1 MGILES
7 RRMERMERKLV
18 RRMVRAAH
26 VQGSL
31 PLMGGTGLIL
41 AASTACAHTHTLTL
55 DKKTPSHID
64 VVRFP
69 NQLAFANIDVAP

>member
-1 MGILES
+1 MSTWRVSWVEETGSWAGAEQQEKEKAEEAERGERWSEMGILES

-31 PLMGGTGLIL
+31 PLRGGTGL
-41 AASTACAHTHTLTL
+41 
-55 DKKTPSHID
+55 
-64 VVRFP
+64 
-69 NQLAFANIDVAP
+69 